1 MRLFFRPAIAMLALL
16 TLLGVHVGAHADVL
30 LRIGYLRTQGY
41 IADFP
46 LAKVTI
52 PGVTLQLIPL
62 ESGNDVLE
70 ALNANAID
78 IGETGEVQPI
88 FAQSGNR
95 PARVIA
101 ATAPQPTATAILVA
115 KDSPIH
121 TVADLRHKKVS
132 FTPGTNTHWLLIQ
145 TLGTVGLK
153 QSDIEPVLLSSADS
167 VSALAQ
173 GQLDVAIVTAPT
185 IQIAESR
192 GARVLVDGTGLVN
205 SSIYY
210 LANTGVIASAKRP
223 ALDAFVRALSEHL
236 VWIQAHLNERAAYL
250 GPKYGVPPDLVLAAS
265 KVMTDHLAPV
275 GDPALA
281 SYTQRIADAFHAQKL
296 IPAHI
301 DVRQEFDGSFDKN
314 LPK

>member
-1 MRLFFRPAIAMLALL
+1 MSLFSKSSIAVLALF
-16 TLLGVHVGAHADVL
+16 TLIGVHVCAHADVV

-52 PGVTLQLIPL
+52 PGVTLELVPL
-62 ESGNDVLE
+62 ETGNDVLE
-70 ALNANAID
+70 ALNADAID

-95 PARVIA
+95 AARVIA

-115 KDSPIH
+115 KDSPIRN
-121 TVADLRHKKVS
+121 VADLRHRKVS

-153 QSDIEPVLLSSADS
+153 QTDVEPVLLNSADA

-173 GQLDVAIVTAPT
+173 GQLDAAIVTAPT
-185 IQIAESR
+185 IQIAQSR
-192 GARVLVDGTGLVN
+192 GARVLADGTGLVN

-210 LANTGVIASAKRP
+210 LANTGVIAGPKRP
-223 ALDAFVRALSEHL
+223 ALDAFVRGLRDHL

-250 GPKYGVPPDLVLAAS
+250 GPKYGVPPALVLAAS
-265 KVMTDHLAPV
+265 KVMTGHLAPV